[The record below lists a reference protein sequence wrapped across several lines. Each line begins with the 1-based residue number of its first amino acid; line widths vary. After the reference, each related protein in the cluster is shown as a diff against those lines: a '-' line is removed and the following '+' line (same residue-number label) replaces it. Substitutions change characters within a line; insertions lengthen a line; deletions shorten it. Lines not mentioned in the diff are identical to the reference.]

1 MAALAALAKKANAQ
15 VADSS
20 KKSVTSLYRSIRK
33 ELQNVLV
40 LYKVHMP
47 VKEASSVLKQHF
59 RKNDWVKD
67 KVVIG
72 LLVSKG
78 YMELEETLLQ
88 HKQKTHL
95 MRILAPIEWEIE
107 KKREDQKKLSATERY
122 ILGVSDEDY

>member
-1 MAALAALAKKANAQ
+1 MAALAALAKKANVQ
-15 VADSS
+15 IADKS
-20 KKSVTSLYRSIRK
+20 KSSVTSLYRSMRR

-47 VKEASSVLKQHF
+47 VNEASSVLKQHF
-59 RKNDWVKD
+59 RRNGWVKD

-72 LLVSKG
+72 LLVAKG

-95 MRILAPIEWEIE
+95 MRILAPVEWELE
-107 KKREDQKKLSATERY
+107 KKREEQKKLSAAERY
-122 ILGVSDEDY
+122 VLGISDED